1 MNENIITNGI
11 RVAMIIVFTIIGVS
25 FIGAGCE
32 PVLSG
37 GDDLAS
43 LEIFFGF
50 VLIGFAYLFFLIG
63 EKGRNWIVFRLDFHT
78 VMSGAE

>member
-1 MNENIITNGI
+1 
-11 RVAMIIVFTIIGVS
+11 MIIVFTIIGVS

-50 VLIGFAYLFFLIG
+50 VLIGFACLFFLIG
-63 EKGRNWIVFRLDFHT
+63 KTNHN
-78 VMSGAE
+78 